1 MIKKTT
7 IASILCGLIM
17 QSCMPYK
24 QLINNDELC
33 VFCTGTTLKEDRNL
47 IIENENDLPIEL
59 ITENYIKKIEKYYP
73 DRGYWISYIILDE
86 NIYKTVDYDNNKNLK
101 IISFSLILNGD
112 NSIGEETH
120 YDTLGNVVKVIDHRQ
135 ANKYPICFKEALH
148 IVEKKK
154 AKRDTIVGISRE
166 IEIKKSDSLSDTLYV
181 WNVFVDEP
189 NPKNSTR
196 LGKSWY
202 YCINAKTG
210 RLIRKKRTFSTP

>member
-1 MIKKTT
+1 MP
-7 IASILCGLIM
+7 ILCYFFLDRSQLRPAVTALGLEEN
-17 QSCMPYK
+17 K
-24 QLINNDELC
+24 
-33 VFCTGTTLKEDRNL
+33 TL
-47 IIENENDLPIEL
+47 IIENEDDFPIEL
-59 ITENYIKKIEKYYP
+59 ITENYIKRITKFSDGIY
-73 DRGYWISYIILDE
+73 ILSYEMLKED
-86 NIYKTVDYDNNKNLK
+86 IYKSIVYDKSKKLESVLFLLDKAEGTNL
-101 IISFSLILNGD
+101 LE
-112 NSIGEETH
+112 IGQETH
-120 YDTLGNVVKVIDHRQ
+120 YDTLGNVVKVIDHRH

-189 NPKNSTR
+189 NPKNRTR

-210 RLIRKKRTFSTP
+210 RLIRKKRTFATP